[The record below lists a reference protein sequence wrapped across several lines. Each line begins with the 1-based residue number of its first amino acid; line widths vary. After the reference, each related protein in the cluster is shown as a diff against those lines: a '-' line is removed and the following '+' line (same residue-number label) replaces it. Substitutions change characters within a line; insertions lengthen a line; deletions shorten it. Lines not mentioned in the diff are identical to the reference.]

1 MSQKEEDPVLLDPT
15 IAAQKKVGESMLET
29 TMGKIGLGISS
40 TLYCIIMV
48 WAIATGNF
56 FQFLNALSK

>member
-1 MSQKEEDPVLLDPT
+1 MSQTEPIITDPT
-15 IAAQKKVGESMLET
+15 IAARKKVGESMLET

>member
-1 MSQKEEDPVLLDPT
+1 MSQTEPIITDPT
-15 IAAQKKVGESMLET
+15 TAAQKKVGESMLET
-29 TMGKIGLGISS
+29 TVGKIGLGISS